1 MPPFANFTSKAKE
14 VIRRSHEL
22 AIERGQNYVNPFH
35 LLAAMVL
42 QEDSIVVPLLE
53 RLEIDAIQF
62 GENLLDM
69 IESEENSNT
78 LAASYQIYLTPD
90 LAHMIEHS
98 VKVAE
103 RMEDEYVSVEHLFI
117 AVLEVPGA
125 ADEIIKQHRIKREEV
140 VRVLDE
146 VKKSELA
153 GKENKSKFRTMEKFT
168 RNLTKLAQEDK
179 LDPVIGRDK
188 EIMRLVQILSR
199 RTKNNPI
206 LIGEPGTGK
215 TAIVEGLAIRM
226 AKNDVPESLKNKQL
240 VLLDL
245 GLLLAGTKYR
255 GEFEDRLKK
264 IMKEIEKAD
273 GQVILFI
280 DEIHTIVG
288 AGSSEGSMDAA
299 NMLKPAL
306 ARGELRAIGATT
318 LNEYQKHFEKDPAL
332 TRRFQPIHVEEPGL
346 DDAVA
351 ILRGLKSKYE
361 IFHGVRITDDAIVSA
376 VQLSSRY
383 ITNRFLPDKAVD
395 LIDEA
400 ASSLRIS
407 LENKPVELEEAHRK
421 IMRLEIEK
429 QALQNEL
436 EEAENNRKAKLRITK
451 INKQIG
457 ELKDQT
463 RELELKWENE
473 KEALAK
479 IRNLKKQI
487 DVQKV
492 EAEAAEV
499 QADLGRVAEIR
510 YGVIPGLELQ
520 LSAAQAQLQALQ
532 RGRRILREEVN
543 EEDIAGVVAK
553 WTGIPVTRMLEEETE
568 KLARME
574 EELHKRV
581 IGQEEAVK
589 KVSDAIRR
597 SRVGIAD
604 PNRPIGSF
612 VFLGPTGVGK
622 TELTKALAELLFDD
636 EKALIRVDMSEFM
649 EKHSMSKLI
658 GSPPGYVGH
667 DDAGRFTEQVRHRP
681 YSVILLDE
689 VEKAHP
695 DIFNLLLQVLDDG
708 ILTDAK
714 GRRVDFKNTII
725 VMTSNIGANHI
736 QKMESIG
743 FSNADEGQNYD
754 EAKRRVMEAMKN
766 HFRPEFINRLDDV
779 VIFDVLSRENIRHIV
794 DMRVQEVV
802 ERLGQKEIVLKLS
815 SKALDYLAEKGYD
828 PHYGARPLN
837 RLIQTTILNEVASKM
852 VKKEIETGDSVEVGL
867 SRDQKVQLKVKK
879 SKQPSVKESEEVL
892 APAR

>member
-1 MPPFANFTSKAKE
+1 
-14 VIRRSHEL
+14 
-22 AIERGQNYVNPFH
+22 
-35 LLAAMVL
+35 
-42 QEDSIVVPLLE
+42 
-53 RLEIDAIQF
+53 
-62 GENLLDM
+62 
-69 IESEENSNT
+69 
-78 LAASYQIYLTPD
+78 
-90 LAHMIEHS
+90 
-98 VKVAE
+98 
-103 RMEDEYVSVEHLFI
+103 
-117 AVLEVPGA
+117 
-125 ADEIIKQHRIKREEV
+125 
-140 VRVLDE
+140 
-146 VKKSELA
+146 
-153 GKENKSKFRTMEKFT
+153 
-168 RNLTKLAQEDK
+168 
-179 LDPVIGRDK
+179 
-188 EIMRLVQILSR
+188 
-199 RTKNNPI
+199 
-206 LIGEPGTGK
+206 
-215 TAIVEGLAIRM
+215 
-226 AKNDVPESLKNKQL
+226 
-240 VLLDL
+240 
-245 GLLLAGTKYR
+245 
-255 GEFEDRLKK
+255 
-264 IMKEIEKAD
+264 
-273 GQVILFI
+273 
-280 DEIHTIVG
+280 
-288 AGSSEGSMDAA
+288 
-299 NMLKPAL
+299 
-306 ARGELRAIGATT
+306 
-318 LNEYQKHFEKDPAL
+318 
-332 TRRFQPIHVEEPGL
+332 
-346 DDAVA
+346 
-351 ILRGLKSKYE
+351 
-361 IFHGVRITDDAIVSA
+361 
-376 VQLSSRY
+376 
-383 ITNRFLPDKAVD
+383 
-395 LIDEA
+395 
-400 ASSLRIS
+400 
-407 LENKPVELEEAHRK
+407 
-421 IMRLEIEK
+421 MRLEIEK

-436 EEAENNRKAKLRITK
+436 EETENNRKAKLRITK

-457 ELKDQT
+457 ELKDET

-473 KEALAK
+473 KETLTK

-487 DVQKV
+487 DAQKA

-510 YGVIPGLELQ
+510 YGVIPAMERQ
-520 LSAAQAQLQALQ
+520 LSEAHNQLKSLQ
-532 RGRRILREEVN
+532 RDRRILREEVN
-543 EEDIAGVVAK
+543 EEDIASVVAK

-581 IGQEEAVK
+581 IGQDEAVT

-743 FSNADEGQNYD
+743 FSNSDESQNYD

-779 VIFDVLSRENIRHIV
+779 VIFDVLSRGHIREIV

-802 ERLGQKEIVLKLS
+802 ERLGQKEITLKLS

-837 RLIQTTILNEVASKM
+837 RLIQKTILNEVASKM
-852 VKKEIETGDSVEVGL
+852 VKKEIETGDCVEVEL
-867 SRDQKVQLKVKK
+867 TKEQKIMLKVKK
-879 SKQPSVKESEEVL
+879 SKKPAAKESEEVL